1 MNSLVARRRDLMDRL
16 QKAER
21 SHAPRSHI
29 RRDLTRATTKQIKR
43 ELRWQF
49 VKRIFGVAK

>member
-1 MNSLVARRRDLMDRL
+1 MSGFVAQRQHLIDRL

-29 RRDLTRATTKQIKR
+29 RRDLTRATVKQIKR

-49 VKRIFGVAK
+49 IKRIFGVMK